1 MKAGKRKVWLDP
13 NEASEIGNANSR
25 QAVRKLIKDGL
36 IIKKPQAIHSRS
48 RVRKMAEAKA
58 KGRHSGTGKRKGTR
72 NARMPIKVLW
82 MRRMRVLRRML
93 RKYREAGKIDKHMYH
108 SLYLKVK
115 GNVFKNK
122 RTLMEYIHKGKAE
135 HARSKLIAEQAEALR
150 SRKHAVRER
159 RAERAEAKK
168 AEEAAIVA
176 EMSTTI
182 DAKKSESA
190 KRITS
195 VPSSESGAEVK
206 KTLPASPAKKQHSR
220 K

>member
-1 MKAGKRKVWLDP
+1 MRLQRRLAASVLKAGKRKVWLDP
-13 NEASEIGNANSR
+13 NEAAEIGNANSR

-36 IIKKPQAIHSRS
+36 IIKKPQEVHSRS
-48 RVRKMAEAKA
+48 RVRKMAEAKR

-72 NARMPIKVLW
+72 NARMPIKVIW

-122 RTLMEYIHKGKAE
+122 RTLMEYIHKTKAE
-135 HARSKLIAEQAEALR
+135 HARNKLIAEQAEALR
-150 SRKHAVRER
+150 TRKHAMRER

-176 EMSTTI
+176 EMNTTVETG
-182 DAKKSESA
+182 KK
-190 KRITS
+190 
-195 VPSSESGAEVK
+195 
-206 KTLPASPAKKQHSR
+206 PAR